1 MIEKD
6 EYERFELWDNT
17 TNVYDWNKAADKA
30 IVINQGG
37 TYSGKTIGITQ
48 NLVDLGLEDCN
59 CTITIT
65 SQDLPNLKRDALKEF
80 KTLISDPKVS
90 WLFENPDLELGPFKM
105 INGSVIQFICFQNA
119 KDAEGAKRDYLYV
132 NEAPG
137 LSWDIFFELLKRTN
151 KRTFIDY
158 NPSYEFWAHQELMHR
173 EDCQVIISTF
183 MDNPFCS
190 EKKKNEIL
198 DYYRKYQETKSE
210 YWLNQWRVYGQGK
223 TGIVSGVV
231 FPNIRRINKFPDQYY
246 LRTNTDG
253 ISHVYGLDFGY
264 MSDPTC
270 IGRMGVRA
278 GDQRI
283 VAEEIFYETGYNAF
297 DLPDLFPRL
306 GIRKGIDIIVA
317 DSANMEAIDLLVRHG
332 YRMVAAKKDPGSVK
346 AGIDLINK
354 HGLDITVNSENALKE
369 QRSYVYRKTH
379 GRYDKDLPVD
389 RDNHFFDQL
398 RYAAT
403 YFIHGWGEI
412 RGKIRRISKPRTAV
426 VI

>member
-80 KTLISDPKVS
+80 KTLIRDPKVS

-246 LRTNTDG
+246 LRTNADG
-253 ISHVYGLDFGY
+253 ISHMYGLDFGRV
-264 MSDPTC
+264 DPLC
-270 IGRMGVRA
+270 IGKMGVRA
-278 GDQRI
+278 SDERI
-283 VAEEIFYETGYNAF
+283 VAEEIFYESGFNWL
-297 DLPDLFPRL
+297 DLPDLLPNL

-317 DSANMEAIDLLVRHG
+317 DSANMEAIDYLVRHG
-332 YRMVAAKKDPGSVK
+332 YVMVAARKDPGSVK
-346 AGIDLINK
+346 AGIDVINK

-369 QRSYVYRKTH
+369 QRSYVYRKTQ

-389 RDNHFFDQL
+389 KDNHFFDQL
-398 RYAAT
+398 RYASM
-403 YFIHGWGEI
+403 YFIYGWGEI